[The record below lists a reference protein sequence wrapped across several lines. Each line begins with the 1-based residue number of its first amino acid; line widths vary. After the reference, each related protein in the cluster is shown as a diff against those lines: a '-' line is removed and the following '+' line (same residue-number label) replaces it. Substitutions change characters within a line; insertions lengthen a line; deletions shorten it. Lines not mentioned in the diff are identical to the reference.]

1 MTNSNGLTTAIIVDD
16 ERSAIDYL
24 LNILEIH
31 KDISVLECFTSPE
44 LAIQRIRILKPDIL
58 FLDVQMPIK
67 TGFDIVKDVRSDDYQ
82 PNIIFTTGFEKFAI
96 RAIKYAAFDYL
107 LKPINEFELS
117 ETLEKIKQ
125 NGSDS
130 SAQRMELLFKKLS
143 QSKKLKFNTSTG
155 FIVLNTDEII
165 YCEASRNYCE
175 IYMEDGRREV
185 VTMNMNQVGKLL
197 PDDHYYRISR
207 FNIININYLDRVERK
222 DHKCFL
228 KSNGDYFSL
237 KISSSGLKE
246 LENFLI

>member
-1 MTNSNGLTTAIIVDD
+1 MTNSNGLATAIIVDD
-16 ERSAIDYL
+16 ERNAINYL
-24 LNILEIH
+24 LNLLVIH
-31 KDISVLECFTSPE
+31 QEISVLESFISPE
-44 LAIQRIRILKPDIL
+44 LAIEQIRILKPDIL
-58 FLDVQMPIK
+58 FLDVQMPVK
-67 TGFDIVKDVRSDDYQ
+67 TGFDIVKEVRTDDYQ

-117 ETLEKIKQ
+117 QTLEKIKENQ
-125 NGSDS
+125 SDS
-130 SAQRMELLFKKLS
+130 SENKIELLFNKLS

-155 FIVLNTDEII
+155 FIILNTDEII

-175 IYMEDGRREV
+175 IYLEGGRREV

-197 PDDHYYRISR
+197 PDPHYHRISR

-222 DHKCFL
+222 DHKCLL
-228 KSNGDYFSL
+228 KSNGDCFSL

-246 LENFLI
+246 LENFLN